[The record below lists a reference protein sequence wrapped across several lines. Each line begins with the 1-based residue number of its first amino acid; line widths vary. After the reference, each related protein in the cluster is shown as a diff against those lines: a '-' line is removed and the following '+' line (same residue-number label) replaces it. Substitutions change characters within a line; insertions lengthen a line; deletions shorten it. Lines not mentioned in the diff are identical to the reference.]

1 MLQSCVQSALQGRHN
16 VRLCCIAVAVVAL
29 QGLKRERREAAG
41 DAKARKRGKAAQ
53 PAEDDAAEDEADE

>member
-1 MLQSCVQSALQGRHN
+1 VQRPRFVST
-16 VRLCCIAVAVVAL
+16 AVAVV

-53 PAEDDAAEDEADE
+53 PAEDAAEEEADD

>member
-1 MLQSCVQSALQGRHN
+1 MQCVHCNLQGGNN
-16 VRLCCIAVAVVAL
+16 VQRCITAVVVVGL

-53 PAEDDAAEDEADE
+53 PETEDADEDEADE

>member
-1 MLQSCVQSALQGRHN
+1 MQ
-16 VRLCCIAVAVVAL
+16 RLCSKALAVVLL

-53 PAEDDAAEDEADE
+53 PAEEDEEEADE

>member
-1 MLQSCVQSALQGRHN
+1 MM
-16 VRLCCIAVAVVAL
+16 L

-53 PAEDDAAEDEADE
+53 PGADAAEDEPDE

>member
-1 MLQSCVQSALQGRHN
+1 MTGFL
-16 VRLCCIAVAVVAL
+16 IAVAGIVL

-53 PAEDDAAEDEADE
+53 PAEDAAEDGTDE